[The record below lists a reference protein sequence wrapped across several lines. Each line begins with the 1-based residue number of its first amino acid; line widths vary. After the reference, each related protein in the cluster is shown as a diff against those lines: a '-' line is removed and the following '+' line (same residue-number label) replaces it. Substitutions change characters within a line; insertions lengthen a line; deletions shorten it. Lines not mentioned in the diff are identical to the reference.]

1 MSNCVRQ
8 VVVLYVEQEESVR
21 RQMMRAT
28 MVAKHNTRVLD
39 AGAGQLWELRPTD
52 VDSAKCRRRYEVF
65 KVQPPSRSWL
75 AVKRLLCPAKVLPS
89 AVMR

>member
-1 MSNCVRQ
+1 MHVQ
-8 VVVLYVEQEESVR
+8 VVVLYVEQEESMR

-52 VDSAKCRRRYEVF
+52 VDQAKCRRRYEVF
-65 KVQPPSRSWL
+65 KVRRCMRPLRAPE
-75 AVKRLLCPAKVLPS
+75 RLQRLQ
-89 AVMR
+89 

>member
-1 MSNCVRQ
+1 MSDAVRQ

-65 KVQPPSRSWL
+65 KVCISKLLGMRSCFQASPS
-75 AVKRLLCPAKVLPS
+75 CG
-89 AVMR
+89 

>member
-1 MSNCVRQ
+1 

-39 AGAGQLWELRPTD
+39 AGAGQLWELRATD
-52 VDSAKCRRRYEVF
+52 VDAAKCRRRYDVF
-65 KVQPPSRSWL
+65 KVFIRRVNSCNNIPDL
-75 AVKRLLCPAKVLPS
+75 
-89 AVMR
+89 